1 MSRRRRLHF
10 LRPPAPEPPRL
21 APRRLH
27 RLLRVFP
34 RRGHLGLHR
43 RSFPEPGARQRPEPR
58 QLLALVHE
66 RRDLARLPRDRP
78 LQRSLPLRLLLG
90 HDGRAARRRRRVL
103 PRDQRRLPRRNA
115 AQTRNRLNEAHSAPC
130 PAKQATNPPA
140 TTSLECGVSTPLS
153 MRSPRNKT
161 VLLALLLAVASLP
174 LALAAQQESRRPQQ
188 AKPSTSAA
196 KSPALP
202 AAEKS
207 ATATTPPGSEACAK
221 CHSAIAASYSQ
232 TAMARASGQAIDQL
246 TPADFTHAASGVH
259 YRVYPENNAAMLS
272 FDRPDDPAMH
282 GTRRLQYFIGSGHRG
297 RTYLFSLDDFFFES
311 PINWYAQKRV
321 WDTAPA
327 FQDAKFMPMNL
338 PAYPGCLNCH
348 TSASRAPIANTENK
362 YDMPLFAHD
371 GITCERCHG
380 DNAAHIATGK
390 GEIVNPSKLP
400 PARRDDVC
408 MQCHLEGNVAIE
420 QPHRKLANYHPGENL
435 GDDVHYFIYV
445 DQESQQ
451 IRALGQSEALW
462 QSVCKVKSGDKMTCT
477 TCHDPHSTP
486 APAQR
491 VAFYRAKCL
500 TCHTDA
506 FGAQH
511 HADQPDCT
519 SCHMPR
525 SNTSNVAHTQATDH
539 RTLIRARKAPSA
551 NERRAIRSL
560 RCHSVRNTGED
571 HAGRRRTR
579 SRARLG
585 GDRAGRPFR
594 SGHRSRAL
602 PQSSHP
608 RTSRRSRAARQPR
621 LHRPAPR
628 RCRESPPTL
637 RARTPSRSAD
647 DRRRRKSRRYRS
659 PRPQLQS
666 RRRTLGS
673 RFCPRPRTQR
683 HRHEPRPHRLRH
695 WPIRQSPRL
704 RRPRPP
710 IQPRLPQRQ
719 ILRQSPSRRPTQLQ
733 IPLAP
738 IVRSSLCSG
747 DFTSP
752 SCLLPPRRSSSP
764 SCPLPPRRSSSPSRL
779 LPPRRFL
786 SPSCLSPPHGSLSPS
801 CFFLVGAGLAPPGVN
816 FKHKCSRSLGGH
828 RFGFNRAEVQNSI
841 DNHMD

>member
-1 MSRRRRLHF
+1 
-10 LRPPAPEPPRL
+10 
-21 APRRLH
+21 
-27 RLLRVFP
+27 
-34 RRGHLGLHR
+34 
-43 RSFPEPGARQRPEPR
+43 
-58 QLLALVHE
+58 
-66 RRDLARLPRDRP
+66 
-78 LQRSLPLRLLLG
+78 
-90 HDGRAARRRRRVL
+90 
-103 PRDQRRLPRRNA
+103 
-115 AQTRNRLNEAHSAPC
+115 
-130 PAKQATNPPA
+130 
-140 TTSLECGVSTPLS
+140 
-153 MRSPRNKT
+153 
-161 VLLALLLAVASLP
+161 
-174 LALAAQQESRRPQQ
+174 
-188 AKPSTSAA
+188 
-196 KSPALP
+196 
-202 AAEKS
+202 
-207 ATATTPPGSEACAK
+207 
-221 CHSAIAASYSQ
+221 
-232 TAMARASGQAIDQL
+232 MARASGQAIDQL

-348 TSASRAPIANTENK
+348 TSASRAPIAGTENK

-525 SNTSNVAHTQATDH
+525 TNTSNVAHTQATDH
-539 RTLIRARKAPSA
+539 RILKLPMMPLQTLQTGAQAQLVRFPPPAQSSAAPGAKANSSDSLDAPVPSTSSTKTAPAGDARDLALAWESIAQEGHASAAIEAERYINQAAVEHPDDPVLLDSLAFIAQRRGDAEKARQLYEHALAADPTMIDAAA
-551 NERRAIRSL
+551 N
-560 RCHSVRNTGED
+560 
-571 HAGRRRTR
+571 
-579 SRARLG
+579 LG
-585 GDRAGRPFR
+585 VIEARAG
-594 SGHRSRAL
+594 HYERAVAL
-602 PQSSHP
+602 WD
-608 RTSRRSRAARQPR
+608 
-621 LHRPAPR
+621 PA
-628 RCRESPPTL
+628 
-637 RARTPSRSAD
+637 
-647 DRRRRKSRRYRS
+647 
-659 PRPQLQS
+659 
-666 RRRTLGS
+666 
-673 RFCPRPRTQR
+673 
-683 HRHEPRPHRLRH
+683 
-695 WPIRQSPRL
+695 
-704 RRPRPP
+704 
-710 IQPRLPQRQ
+710 
-719 ILRQSPSRRPTQLQ
+719 
-733 IPLAP
+733 
-738 IVRSSLCSG
+738 
-747 DFTSP
+747 
-752 SCLLPPRRSSSP
+752 
-764 SCPLPPRRSSSPSRL
+764 
-779 LPPRRFL
+779 
-786 SPSCLSPPHGSLSPS
+786 
-801 CFFLVGAGLAPPGVN
+801 
-816 FKHKCSRSLGGH
+816 
-828 RFGFNRAEVQNSI
+828 FNRAPGRSAIGMNLAHIACDTGQFDKARAYVARVLQSNPDSPQAKAFAKQLAATPP
-841 DNHMD
+841 NCKSR

>member
-1 MSRRRRLHF
+1 
-10 LRPPAPEPPRL
+10 
-21 APRRLH
+21 
-27 RLLRVFP
+27 
-34 RRGHLGLHR
+34 
-43 RSFPEPGARQRPEPR
+43 
-58 QLLALVHE
+58 
-66 RRDLARLPRDRP
+66 
-78 LQRSLPLRLLLG
+78 
-90 HDGRAARRRRRVL
+90 
-103 PRDQRRLPRRNA
+103 
-115 AQTRNRLNEAHSAPC
+115 
-130 PAKQATNPPA
+130 
-140 TTSLECGVSTPLS
+140 
-153 MRSPRNKT
+153 
-161 VLLALLLAVASLP
+161 
-174 LALAAQQESRRPQQ
+174 
-188 AKPSTSAA
+188 
-196 KSPALP
+196 
-202 AAEKS
+202 
-207 ATATTPPGSEACAK
+207 
-221 CHSAIAASYSQ
+221 
-232 TAMARASGQAIDQL
+232 MARASGQAIDQL

-348 TSASRAPIANTENK
+348 TSASRAPIAGTENK

-525 SNTSNVAHTQATDH
+525 TNTSNVAHTQATDH
-539 RTLIRARKAPSA
+539 RILKLPMMPLQTLQTGAAAQLVRFPPLPTQTQPSTHPGESA
-551 NERRAIRSL
+551 NDPGAAAAAAVQSASPAPAAPAPVGDARDLALAWESIAQEGHASAAIEAERNLNQAILEHPDDPVLLDSLAFFAQRRGDTAKARELYEHALRADPTMIDAAA
-560 RCHSVRNTGED
+560 N
-571 HAGRRRTR
+571 
-579 SRARLG
+579 LG
-585 GDRAGRPFR
+585 VIEARAGNYN
-594 SGHRSRAL
+594 
-602 PQSSHP
+602 
-608 RTSRRSRAARQPR
+608 RAAE
-621 LHRPAPR
+621 LWSPAFARAPGR
-628 RCRESPPTL
+628 SSIGMNLAHISCDTGQFDKARAFVARVLQFNPDSPTAKNFAKAL
-637 RARTPSRSAD
+637 SAD
-647 DRRRRKSRRYRS
+647 PPNCKSR
-659 PRPQLQS
+659 
-666 RRRTLGS
+666 
-673 RFCPRPRTQR
+673 
-683 HRHEPRPHRLRH
+683 
-695 WPIRQSPRL
+695 
-704 RRPRPP
+704 
-710 IQPRLPQRQ
+710 
-719 ILRQSPSRRPTQLQ
+719 
-733 IPLAP
+733 
-738 IVRSSLCSG
+738 
-747 DFTSP
+747 
-752 SCLLPPRRSSSP
+752 
-764 SCPLPPRRSSSPSRL
+764 
-779 LPPRRFL
+779 
-786 SPSCLSPPHGSLSPS
+786 
-801 CFFLVGAGLAPPGVN
+801 
-816 FKHKCSRSLGGH
+816 
-828 RFGFNRAEVQNSI
+828 
-841 DNHMD
+841 